1 MVKEHGERN
10 AMHKSRWQVLHEI
23 PWQVNLWITHS
34 LNSGLYYQWYQHL
47 GWEFLRVLM
56 KLPQLTDSRNLPHNL
71 LEISQHNKP
80 KYKRRVKKK
89 SSFSQRLL
97 KQKYLPLKKEHPRQ
111 QLSSVNLNPIL
122 RTESSRQN
130 CMWSFLPTM
139 TSVAIMLE
147 RPTLCFGLGEPS

>member
-1 MVKEHGERN
+1 MGAFCKMAVVVGMYDINCQGDIEN
-10 AMHKSRWQVLHEI
+10 
-23 PWQVNLWITHS
+23 PS
-34 LNSGLYYQWYQHL
+34 LILFSEGL
-47 GWEFLRVLM
+47 
-56 KLPQLTDSRNLPHNL
+56 
-71 LEISQHNKP
+71 
-80 KYKRRVKKK
+80 KKK

-111 QLSSVNLNPIL
+111 QISSVNLNPIL

-139 TSVAIMLE
+139 ITVAIMLE